1 MAVDRQWL
9 IFAERRRP
17 VSGRMPEEAGGK
29 TMVTGRSLFR
39 AVGSTTGGLVVAL
52 ALGLAEVAVATESD
66 RVIQLTQTGCQ
77 FLEPENGIDRGF
89 QPRSADDCNRLNTET
104 GDQRLAN
111 AEILELAPGAYI
123 FRVTN
128 TDVPYELG
136 FWLRDADYQ
145 LGNPL
150 HKLTKVSVSG
160 GGLEEGQTQEYAVE
174 LEPGEYLY
182 SCPLNPTPN
191 YKLVVRG

>member
-1 MAVDRQWL
+1 M
-9 IFAERRRP
+9 
-17 VSGRMPEEAGGK
+17 G
-29 TMVTGRSLFR
+29 TGRRLYR
-39 AVGSTTGGLVVAL
+39 AIGPMTGGVVVAL
-52 ALGLAEVAVATESD
+52 VFGWAEMPVAAD
-66 RVIQLTQTGCQ
+66 ADQVIHLTQTGCQ
-77 FLEPENGIDRGF
+77 FLESEDGIDRGF
-89 QPRSADDCNRLNTET
+89 EPGSAEDCNRINAET
-104 GDQRLAN
+104 GDRRLAN
-111 AEILELAPGAYI
+111 AEILELAPGVYT

-136 FWLRDADYQ
+136 FWLREADYQ

-160 GGLEEGQTQEYAVE
+160 GGLDQGQTKDYMVE

-191 YKLVVRG
+191 YKLVVKG